1 MHISISDKELLRDY
15 ADRFTKASIE
25 ALRLKMMDSVKK
37 NDWGWVSKMF
47 KWGYHANL

>member
-1 MHISISDKELLRDY
+1 MSISKSVKESLRDY
-15 ADRFTKASIE
+15 ADSFTKASIE

-47 KWGYHANL
+47 KWGYHANI